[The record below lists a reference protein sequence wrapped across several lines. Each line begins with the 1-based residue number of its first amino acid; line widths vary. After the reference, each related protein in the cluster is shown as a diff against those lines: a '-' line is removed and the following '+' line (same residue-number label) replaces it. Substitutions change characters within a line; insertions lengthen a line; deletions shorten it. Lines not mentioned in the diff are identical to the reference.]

1 MRKKEREREITENCD
16 SCEASNY
23 FFWATECTEY
33 NICTTNNDEFV
44 WMTASRGDCV
54 YVICN
59 AIAASPDRDH
69 DKTKNEWSE
78 KMIIIIM
85 LPHTPKKNIHRFVV
99 WSARAYFQIAVTC
112 YSFSL
117 RSWNKIRTSASE
129 CLCVFSM
136 YHGNMTTWRHTYIH
150 IYIYTK
156 RKNHSGC
163 TWKIGRIAFE
173 WEMRKYASMQQNE
186 MITSSE
192 YYKLLAWHK
201 SLSRSTQ
208 LQFMH

>member
-1 MRKKEREREITENCD
+1 MYHQQRRIRL
-16 SCEASNY
+16 
-23 FFWATECTEY
+23 
-33 NICTTNNDEFV
+33 NDRVEG
-44 WMTASRGDCV
+44 RLC
-54 YVICN
+54 VICN

-99 WSARAYFQIAVTC
+99 WSARVYFQIAVTC

-136 YHGNMTTWRHTYIH
+136 YHGNMTTWRHTYIF
-150 IYIYTK
+150 IYIP
-156 RKNHSGC
+156 SGK
-163 TWKIGRIAFE
+163 TTLNALEKLDE
-173 WEMRKYASMQQNE
+173 LHLSEKWENMQACNK
-186 MITSSE
+186 M
-192 YYKLLAWHK
+192 KW
-201 SLSRSTQ
+201 
-208 LQFMH
+208 